1 MITVQQAADKAYPGL
16 TYDYALPQV
25 FFDSC
30 LINGF
35 DIRGQCVWVYE
46 NSIFGSAGPLT
57 RSAAEYF
64 KAQGIEYAQPVKGTL
79 REQAAQ

>member
-35 DIRGQCVWVYE
+35 DIRGQCVWVYDS
-46 NSIFGSAGPLT
+46 SIFGSAGPLT

-64 KAQGIEYAQPVKGTL
+64 KTQGIEYAQPA
-79 REQAAQ
+79 EWIE